1 MTDEGRIGEAMDAVE
16 IANAMQNVASAARRF
31 YDELRQQDFT
41 ETQALKLTAAWIHG
55 AAGGKL
61 EGA

>member
-1 MTDEGRIGEAMDAVE
+1 MTDEGRIGDPMDAVE
-16 IANAMQNVASAARRF
+16 IANAMVNIANAARTF

-41 ETQALKLTAAWIHG
+41 ESQALKLTAAWLHG
-55 AAGGKL
+55 VTGGKL